1 MRPAGSPSQIGFG
14 AGRLDRFLLLSSLMA
29 VLTMPVFAQN
39 PAPGELVIHYNNE
52 LAIGFTFPYL
62 AILTPAGAT
71 RNITNAPPEGDILLA
86 PSGNVF
92 VASSTTP
99 DVAIYSPAFALIG
112 TVVTPAPTRFL
123 AMDRGGSLYAATP
136 AGDVNR
142 YRPDGTLEDTFQV
155 ALDSGDEIAAGDL
168 GRDQCTLYYFAVETN
183 PRVRRYDVCQRQ
195 QLSDLGTASVCSGGS
210 APRASLRVASDGAV
224 LVAGCVAAYRF
235 TAQGVQTYPMPSIAI
250 APTADARFFWTG
262 VSSLSLINAQTGAI
276 VSGPIAPPA
285 SGPVTAVEI
294 AGASRASLAAGVA
307 IPTMSRALLLLLA
320 VACGA
325 LGFAIL
331 RPS

>member
-1 MRPAGSPSQIGFG
+1 
-14 AGRLDRFLLLSSLMA
+14 MA
-29 VLTMPVFAQN
+29 VLTTPVFAQN
-39 PAPGELVIHYNNE
+39 PAPGELIIHYNDE

-62 AILTPAGAT
+62 AILSPSGTT
-71 RNITNAPPEGDILLA
+71 RNITNTLDEGDILLA
-86 PSGNVF
+86 PNGNVF
-92 VASSTTP
+92 VASSSTP
-99 DVAIYSPAFALIG
+99 NVAIYSPAFALIG

-123 AMDRGGSLYAATP
+123 AMDHGGRLYAATP

-142 YRPDGTLEDTFQV
+142 YRTDGTLEDTFQV

-195 QLSDLGTASVCSGGS
+195 QLSDLGTASVCSGGG
-210 APRASLRVASDGAV
+210 APQQASLRVASDDAV
-224 LVAGCVAAYRF
+224 FVAGCVAAYRF
-235 TAQGVQTYPMPSIAI
+235 TSQGVRTYPMQSIAI
-250 APTADARFFWTG
+250 APTADAQFFWTG
-262 VSSLSLINAQTGAI
+262 YSSLSLVNAQTGAI

-294 AGASRASLAAGVA
+294 AGASRASLAAGAA
-307 IPTMSRALLLLLA
+307 IPTMSRTLLMFFSVAL
-320 VACGA
+320 GA
-325 LGFAIL
+325 LGIAVL